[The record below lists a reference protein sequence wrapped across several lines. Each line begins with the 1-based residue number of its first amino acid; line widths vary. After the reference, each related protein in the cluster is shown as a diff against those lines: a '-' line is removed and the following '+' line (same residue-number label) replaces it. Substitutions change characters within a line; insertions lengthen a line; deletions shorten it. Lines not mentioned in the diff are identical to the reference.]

1 MKSDLTGASYEKAD
15 GDISGMVY
23 IGASVTDSADGTRGD
38 SYKFVWFSSPALVDA
53 STDSWVS
60 GGDSSMFMAVS
71 GWMCEN
77 KINLSIMAKQLQVE
91 SLTVTAAQS
100 SIWSIIVVFIIPLTV
115 FALGFAVWWKR
126 RKA

>member
-1 MKSDLTGASYEKAD
+1 
-15 GDISGMVY
+15 
-23 IGASVTDSADGTRGD
+23 
-38 SYKFVWFSSPALVDA
+38 
-53 STDSWVS
+53 
-60 GGDSSMFMAVS
+60 MFMAVS